1 MAKYPRVVVVG
12 AGFGGLWATKT
23 LARSSV
29 EVILIDRNNYH
40 TFFPLLYQAAA
51 AELEPADI
59 AYPVRSIL
67 RKQSNVRFIMA
78 EVTKVDLMAQ
88 VVETDG
94 PIIPYDYLIL
104 SMGSSSHFF
113 GIPGAAEVA
122 YPLRTLE
129 QAVALR
135 NHILSCFEQ
144 AACGLDTDQ
153 RQRLLTFVIVG
164 GGPTGVEF
172 AGALAELVYG
182 SFMED
187 YPTLDIR
194 DVHVVLLEA
203 MGSLLSN
210 LREPL
215 RRYTLTRLRKKKV
228 EVRLGAQVVQITAQ
242 AVQLNDGEIIPT
254 ETVIWTAG
262 VQGAPLAQNLG
273 LPIIRTGQVS
283 VLPTLQ
289 VEGYPE
295 VYVIGDLASVEED
308 EPPLPMVAPVAIQ
321 QGVVAARNIIRQ
333 IDNRPLRPFDYEDIG
348 TMAVIGRNA
357 AVAHLL
363 GRWRFTGFPAWLL
376 WLGVHLLRLIGFRNR
391 LVVLI
396 NWAWDY
402 LFYER
407 VIRLILPRKTMTV
420 SKGFCNSVKNTIL
433 SLKQE
438 VKQ

>member
-1 MAKYPRVVVVG
+1 MNERPKVVIVG

-40 TFFPLLYQAAA
+40 TFFPLLYQVAA
-51 AELEPADI
+51 AELEPVDI
-59 AYPVRSIL
+59 AYPVRTTL
-67 RKQSNVRFIMA
+67 RKLSNVRFIMA
-78 EVTKVDLMAQ
+78 EVNKVDLVAQ

-94 PIIPYDYLIL
+94 SAIAYDYLIL
-104 SMGSSSHFF
+104 AMGSRVHFF
-113 GIPGAAEVA
+113 GVPGVDEFA

-129 QAVALR
+129 QAITLR

-144 AACGLDTDQ
+144 ASCAADANH
-153 RQRLLTFVIVG
+153 RRRLLTFVIVG

-187 YPTLDIR
+187 YPTLNTQ
-194 DVHVVLLEA
+194 DVRIVLLEA
-203 MGSLLSN
+203 IGTVLSN
-210 LREPL
+210 LPERL
-215 RRYTLTRLRKKKV
+215 QHYTLTRLHEKHI
-228 EVRLGAQVVQITAQ
+228 EVRLKAQVTRVTYKT
-242 AVQLNDGEIIPT
+242 VQLNDGEIIPA

-262 VQGAPLAQNLG
+262 VCGDPLAQIWG
-273 LPIIRTGQVS
+273 LPVTRTGQVR
-283 VLPTLQ
+283 VKPTLQ
-289 VEGYPE
+289 VEGHPE
-295 VYVIGDLASVEED
+295 VYVIGDLASVAENNH
-308 EPPLPMVAPVAIQ
+308 PLPMVAPVAIQ
-321 QGVVAARNIIRQ
+321 QGMLAARNIIRQ
-333 IDNRPLRPFDYEDIG
+333 INTQALHAFDYKDMG

-357 AVAHLL
+357 AVANLL
-363 GRWRFTGFPAWLL
+363 SRWSFTGFPAWLL

-407 VIRLILPRKTMTV
+407 VVRLILPRKRKPV
-420 SKGFCNSVKNTIL
+420 SKGIL
-433 SLKQE
+433 Q
-438 VKQ
+438 

>member
-1 MAKYPRVVVVG
+1 M
-12 AGFGGLWATKT
+12 
-23 LARSSV
+23 
-29 EVILIDRNNYH
+29 
-40 TFFPLLYQAAA
+40 
-51 AELEPADI
+51 
-59 AYPVRSIL
+59 
-67 RKQSNVRFIMA
+67 
-78 EVTKVDLMAQ
+78 
-88 VVETDG
+88 
-94 PIIPYDYLIL
+94 
-104 SMGSSSHFF
+104 
-113 GIPGAAEVA
+113 
-122 YPLRTLE
+122 
-129 QAVALR
+129 
-135 NHILSCFEQ
+135 
-144 AACGLDTDQ
+144 
-153 RQRLLTFVIVG
+153 
-164 GGPTGVEF
+164 
-172 AGALAELVYG
+172 
-182 SFMED
+182 
-187 YPTLDIR
+187 
-194 DVHVVLLEA
+194 
-203 MGSLLSN
+203 
-210 LREPL
+210 
-215 RRYTLTRLRKKKV
+215 
-228 EVRLGAQVVQITAQ
+228 
-242 AVQLNDGEIIPT
+242 
-254 ETVIWTAG
+254 
-262 VQGAPLAQNLG
+262 
-273 LPIIRTGQVS
+273 
-283 VLPTLQ
+283 PTLQ

-363 GRWRFTGFPAWLL
+363 GRWSFTGFPAWLL

>member
-1 MAKYPRVVVVG
+1 MSMAKYPRVVVVG

-29 EVILIDRNNYH
+29 EVTLIDRNNYH
-40 TFFPLLYQAAA
+40 TFFPLLYQVAA

-59 AYPVRSIL
+59 AYPVWSIL

-78 EVTKVDLMAQ
+78 EVTKVDLIAQ

-144 AACGLDTDQ
+144 AACTLDTNL

-182 SFMED
+182 SFMAD
-187 YPTLDIR
+187 YPTLDTR
-194 DVHVVLLEA
+194 DVHLVLLEA

-210 LREPL
+210 LPEPL
-215 RRYTLTRLRKKKV
+215 RRYTLTRLHKKRV
-228 EVRLGAQVVQITAQ
+228 EVRLGAQVVQITTQ

-262 VQGAPLAQNLG
+262 VRGAPLAQNLG

-295 VYVIGDLASVEED
+295 VYVIGDLASIEED
-308 EPPLPMVAPVAIQ
+308 EHPLPMVAPVAIQ
-321 QGVVAARNIIRQ
+321 QGVVAAQNIIRQ
-333 IDNRPLRPFDYEDIG
+333 IDNRSPGPFDYKDIG

-363 GRWRFTGFPAWLL
+363 GRWGFTGFPAWLL

-407 VIRLILPRKTMTV
+407 VVRLMLPRKMMPVSEDRLMTT
-420 SKGFCNSVKNTIL
+420 SAIPKS
-433 SLKQE
+433 S
-438 VKQ
+438 